1 MGGTLAFLTRTRGR
15 GRLHWSD
22 ALAYAYLALG
32 VILIL
37 APVVWLFVSSLK
49 SQRALVESDP
59 RFLPYEQVM
68 ATLPGSPRPVGLVEW
83 TAPDGTVRIVVQI
96 RPSGA
101 DLVVAD
107 PAKPDETFTVP
118 RRATKPHEQVRART
132 ENYTEPTIQGGRLG
146 TFYFPR
152 YFVNSTFVTVVATL
166 ITLAIS
172 SMAAFALSKY
182 RFRGRD
188 TFMFLIVATLL
199 MPATVILVPLFV
211 VVKNFGMLDS
221 LWGVIIP
228 GAATPTGVF
237 LLRQYM
243 LTIPDELIEA
253 ARMDSASEWKI
264 YYRIVL
270 PLALPA
276 LAVLAILSIIWRWN
290 DFLWPLVV
298 LARSESFTLQLGLSS
313 FKGEMNDATHYLLA
327 MTVLTL
333 LPVTFVFAFLQKYIT
348 TGIANTGMK

>member
-1 MGGTLAFLTRTRGR
+1 MAGVLGFLARTRDPGR
-15 GRLHWSD
+15 TGWTD
-22 ALAYAYLALG
+22 ILAYAYLVLG
-32 VILIL
+32 VVLIL
-37 APVVWLFVSSLK
+37 APVVWLFVSSFK
-49 SQRALVESDP
+49 SQRALIESDP
-59 RFLPYEQVM
+59 RFLPYEQV
-68 ATLPGSPRPVGLVEW
+68 TVLLPGSTRAVGLVEW
-83 TAPDGTVRIVVQI
+83 TDRDGAKRILAQI
-96 RPSGA
+96 RPSGT
-101 DLVVAD
+101 DVIVAD
-107 PAKPDETFTVP
+107 PAKPDETFAVP
-118 RRATKPHEQVRART
+118 RRETRPHERVRARV
-132 ENYTEPTIQGGRLG
+132 ENYTEPTLQGGRTG
-146 TFYFPR
+146 TFQFPR
-152 YFVNSTFVTVVATL
+152 YFVNSAIVTVVATL
-166 ITLAIS
+166 ITLTIS

-253 ARMDSASEWKI
+253 ARMDAASEWKI

-298 LARSESFTLQLGLSS
+298 LSHSENFTLQLGLSS

-333 LPVTFVFAFLQKYIT
+333 LPVSFVFAFLQKYIT